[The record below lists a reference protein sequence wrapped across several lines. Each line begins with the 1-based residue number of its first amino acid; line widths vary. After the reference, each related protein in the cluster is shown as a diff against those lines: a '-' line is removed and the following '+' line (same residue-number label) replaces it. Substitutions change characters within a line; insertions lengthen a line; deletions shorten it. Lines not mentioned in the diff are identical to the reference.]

1 MADLQDELQA
11 AGEAGELDTPPA
23 PTRADPARER
33 DRRPPVAEPIPPGA
47 DGHPDDGEADD
58 VRPHG
63 ATDVRRGGA
72 DDVRRGGADV
82 PGAADGE
89 AVVVAGPAASP
100 SSPSSELAEADA
112 FLDAHPV
119 ADGYSGLPWVLRQLP
134 RYDLELGE
142 GGVDTDVP
150 RMRKGHIGA
159 LFWSLHLPEGLE
171 GERAV
176 GATLEQLDLVR
187 TVVDAHPE
195 GLRLTYSAGE
205 TTDARNCGRV
215 AVLLGPA
222 GAPAIGDSLAILR
235 SLHALGLK
243 ALTLAGASWAGESG
257 LSRFGEEVVR
267 EMNRLGVLADLS
279 GAGEETVRRALA
291 VSRAPVVCTRSAA
304 AALRSHP
311 ANLPDDLLAAL
322 GEARGLCMVPLTAE
336 QTGPSVR
343 DVADHLDHV
352 RAIAGPECVGLSGTY
367 DSGAAHPRDLTD
379 ASCYPRLVAELMHR
393 GWPEPDLALLTWGN
407 VQRVLRTAD
416 FTARAARDR
425 REASTARI
433 AELDG

>member
-11 AGEAGELDTPPA
+11 AGEAGELDTPPD
-23 PTRADPARER
+23 PTRAEPAPKRGHH
-33 DRRPPVAEPIPPGA
+33 PPGAEPIAPG
-47 DGHPDDGEADD
+47 DGSRPDDDGAAAT
-58 VRPHG
+58 PP
-63 ATDVRRGGA
+63 ATD
-72 DDVRRGGADV
+72 
-82 PGAADGE
+82 AATARTAE
-89 AVVVAGPAASP
+89 
-100 SSPSSELAEADA
+100 PSSELAEAHA
-112 FLDAHPV
+112 FLAAHPV

-159 LFWSLHLPEGLE
+159 LFWSLHLPEGPA

-176 GATLEQLDLVR
+176 DATLEQLDLVR
-187 TVVDAHPE
+187 TVVHAHPE
-195 GLRLTYSAGE
+195 GLRLVNSAGE

-222 GAPAIGDSLAILR
+222 GAPAIGDSLGILR

-243 ALTLAGASWAGESG
+243 ALTLAGASWASESG
-257 LSRFGEEVVR
+257 LTRFGEEVVR
-267 EMNRLGVLADLS
+267 EMNRVGVLADLS
-279 GAGEETVRRALA
+279 GAGEATVRRTLAL
-291 VSRAPVVCTRSAA
+291 SRAPVVCTRSAA
-304 AALRSHP
+304 HALRPHA

-367 DSGAAHPRDLTD
+367 DSGAAHPQDLTD
-379 ASCYPRLVAELMHR
+379 ASCYPRLVDELMHR
-393 GWPEPDLALLTWGN
+393 NWSEADLALLTWGN